1 MALTI
6 TYLGHSGFIFADG
19 QHRLAVD
26 PFLTG
31 NPLATMTPADVRCNH
46 VALTHG
52 HGDHLGDTVE
62 LARGHDATVYAAFEI
77 TEYLAEQG
85 LGRLSPGNPGGR
97 IETDFGWIAF
107 TQAFHSSSYEGRY
120 MGQPCG
126 LIIHIGGATV
136 YHCGDTGLFG
146 DMKLL
151 GEIYR
156 PDIACIPIGD
166 RFTMGPELASRAAEL
181 IRPRFAIPMH
191 YRTFPMLTQSADA
204 FRPRDVAT
212 RVMEPGEVWACG

>member
-6 TYLGHSGFIFADG
+6 TYLGHSGFLFVG
-19 QHRLAVD
+19 GEHRLAVD

-31 NPLATMTPADVRCNH
+31 NPLATATPADVNCNH
-46 VALTHG
+46 IALTHG
-52 HGDHLGDTVE
+52 HSDHLGDTIE
-62 LARGHDATVYAAFEI
+62 LARRHAATVYAAFEI
-77 TEYLAEQG
+77 TEFLAEQG
-85 LGRLSPGNPGGR
+85 VERLSPGNPGGR

-126 LIIHIGGATV
+126 LVFRIGGVTIQ
-136 YHCGDTGLFG
+136 HCGDTGLFG

-151 GEIYR
+151 GDIYR

-181 IRPRFAIPMH
+181 IRPRIAIPMH
-191 YRTFPMLTQSADA
+191 YRTFPVLVQNADG
-204 FRPRDVAT
+204 FRPRDVT
-212 RVMEPGEVWACG
+212 VRVLEPGETWTFG